1 MQTTTVTDQHV
12 DEHVHS
18 HGHEGGHHHTE
29 TFISKYIFSLDHK
42 TIGKQFL
49 TLGMLWAIVG
59 GGMSVLFRVQ
69 LGWPDETFPILER
82 IFSSWF
88 TDGKLNPE
96 AYYSLITMHGTIMV
110 FFVLTASLSGT
121 FANVL
126 IPLQIGA
133 RDMASPLMNALSFW
147 FFLLAGVIMF
157 ASLSTFVA
165 EV

>member
-82 IFSSWF
+82 
-88 TDGKLNPE
+88 
-96 AYYSLITMHGTIMV
+96 M
-110 FFVLTASLSGT
+110 
-121 FANVL
+121 
-126 IPLQIGA
+126 
-133 RDMASPLMNALSFW
+133 
-147 FFLLAGVIMF
+147 FLFLVYRW
-157 ASLSTFVA
+157 
-165 EV
+165 